1 MSQIASTLTIFL
13 LVIIA
18 TAESKDFLRVDG
30 SKLVLGG
37 EEVFLS
43 GANLP
48 WVNYGNDFGNAQPNG
63 VACTLQAREKQ
74 TIPYH
79 SPP

>member
-1 MSQIASTLTIFL
+1 MSPIASALTVSL
-13 LVIIA
+13 LA
-18 TAESKDFLRVDG
+18 TATVKIADGKDFLRVDG

-63 VACTLQAREKQ
+63 VACTLQASEQ
-74 TIPYH
+74 TIP
-79 SPP
+79 

>member
-1 MSQIASTLTIFL
+1 MSPIASKLTTFL
-13 LVIIA
+13 LVTATVKIA
-18 TAESKDFLRVDG
+18 DGKDFLRVDG

-63 VACTLQAREKQ
+63 VACTLQASEQ
-74 TIPYH
+74 TIP
-79 SPP
+79 

>member
-1 MSQIASTLTIFL
+1 MSPIASALTISL
-13 LVIIA
+13 LVIA

-30 SKLVLGG
+30 SKLMLGG
-37 EEVFLS
+37 DEVFLS

-63 VACTLQAREKQ
+63 VACTLQASEQ
-74 TIPYH
+74 TIP
-79 SPP
+79 